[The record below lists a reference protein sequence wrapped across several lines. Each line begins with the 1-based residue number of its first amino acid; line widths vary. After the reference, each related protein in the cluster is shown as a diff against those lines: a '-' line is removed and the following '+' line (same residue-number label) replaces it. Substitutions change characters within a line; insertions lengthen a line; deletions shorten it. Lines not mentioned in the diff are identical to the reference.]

1 MGVRVP
7 SGVNVAVGVSVFI
20 DDGRGVVVGNG
31 VCVGVSVAVGDGG
44 KTWFATVS
52 PNKADATTSEN
63 NTIASAN
70 HCQPASM
77 YALRVR

>member
-1 MGVRVP
+1 M
-7 SGVNVAVGVSVFI
+7 AVGVSVFVE
-20 DDGRGVVVGNG
+20 DGRGVVVGRG
-31 VCVGVSVAVGDGG
+31 VCVGVSVTVGEGG
-44 KTWFATVS
+44 KIWFATVS
-52 PNKADATTSEN
+52 PNKADAATNEN